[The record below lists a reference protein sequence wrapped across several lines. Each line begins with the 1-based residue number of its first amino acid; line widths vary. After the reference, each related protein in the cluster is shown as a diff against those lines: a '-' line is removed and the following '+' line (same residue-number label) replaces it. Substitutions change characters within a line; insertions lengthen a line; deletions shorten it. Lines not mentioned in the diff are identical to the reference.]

1 MTISQY
7 LKKNTI
13 KFQNHHIPNPQME
26 AEELLSFVI
35 NKNREFIIAHPEY
48 KLGFLDKV
56 RLGYLSFCRTQNTPL
71 AYLIGKKEFYG
82 LEFIVNK
89 HTLIPRPETEMIV
102 DEILDVLKSQQNP
115 NKEINIIDVG
125 TGTACIPIS
134 IIKNLNTCHLPLA
147 TCHFHAIDISPKAL
161 KVAHKNS
168 AIHNTDKQLSL
179 YQGNLLEPIITK
191 LSCSPCHCEEQSDE
205 AIPSHKNKSLF
216 KHALCG
222 TGLPRPFGA
231 RNDNLQLKSNINIL
245 KKSKFIISANLPYLT
260 PEQVKNSPSI
270 QKEPELALLAGQDGL
285 DCYRELFKQIKQ
297 LVSNKLIN
305 DFYLICEIDPAQTE
319 AMEKLSLEYLGLKTK
334 TKKDLRG
341 LDRFVVVNCHSRP

>member
-1 MTISQY
+1 MVFDLKLTKYYSNTQMTISQY

-13 KFQNHHIPNPQME
+13 KFQKYNIPNPQLE
-26 AEELLSFVI
+26 AEELLSFVL
-35 NKNREFIIAHPEY
+35 NKNREFIIVHPEY
-48 KLGFLDKV
+48 KLGLLDII
-56 RLGYLSFCRTQNTPL
+56 RLEYLSFCRTRNTPL

-82 LEFIVNK
+82 LKFIVNK

-102 DEILDVLKSQQNP
+102 DEILNILKSEPYLNA
-115 NKEINIIDVG
+115 NVNTIDLG

-134 IIKNLNTCHLPLA
+134 IIKNLNTFHLPLA
-147 TCHFHAIDISPKAL
+147 TFNFSAIDISPKAL
-161 KVAHKNS
+161 KVARKNS
-168 AIHNTDKQLSL
+168 AWHKTDQLLNL
-179 YQGNLLEPIITK
+179 YQGNLLEPII
-191 LSCSPCHCEEQSDE
+191 
-205 AIPSHKNKSLF
+205 
-216 KHALCG
+216 
-222 TGLPRPFGA
+222 
-231 RNDNLQLKSNINIL
+231 
-245 KKSKFIISANLPYLT
+245 KKSKIENRKSKVIISANLPYLT

-270 QKEPELALLAGQDGL
+270 QKEPKLALLAGQDGL

-319 AMEKLSLEYLGLKTK
+319 AMEKLSLKYFNLKTT